1 MHDFFLDFVREN
13 ALFAEGE
20 KVLLTISGGLD
31 SVVMAH
37 LFSQSPYAFG
47 IAHVN
52 FELRGEES
60 EEDSRFVEALA
71 AQLQVPFYTTR
82 LRAAAHAEEEKVSI
96 QMAARDLRY
105 HWFEELRRQ
114 HGYHYIATAHHLND
128 LTETMLLNLSRGTGL
143 AGLHGIAPRRD
154 RVVRPMLFASRQQIE
169 AYAQEE
175 QLSWREDSSNSSLK
189 YRRNKIRKQVVPVL
203 QELNPRVAWAFL
215 EAARQVRAAEN
226 LLQEMVNRVRQEILH
241 EHEGHFYLQLP
252 YLLQQQEPQYLLA
265 ALLEPFGMG
274 WQEAGAILRSLQ
286 NSAGTA
292 SGRWFSSPTHRITI
306 DRQQLVISDT
316 SLATPK
322 ALHLSC
328 TEGQTAFGPYM
339 LQTRLLAA
347 RDYQISAEA
356 SVAALDVNKLEF
368 PLQVRTPLPGDWF
381 MPLGMKGKKKLSDFM
396 IDRKIP
402 VNLKA
407 ELPLLLSG
415 DAIAWVAGYRLD
427 ERFKLSPQTEQV
439 FEIRLFKP

>member
-1 MHDFFLDFVREN
+1 MHEFFLDFVREN
-13 ALFAEGE
+13 ALFAEDE

-37 LFSQSPYAFG
+37 IFSRSPYAFG
-47 IAHVN
+47 IAHAN

-60 EEDSRFVEALA
+60 EEDARFVKALA
-71 AQLQVPFYTTR
+71 AHLQVPFYTTR
-82 LRAAAHAEEEKVSI
+82 LGAAAHAEEEKVSI

-105 HWFEELRRQ
+105 QWFEELRMQ
-114 HGYHYIATAHHLND
+114 QGYHYIATAHHLND

-143 AGLHGIAPRRD
+143 AGLHGIASKRGSL
-154 RVVRPMLFASRQQIE
+154 VRPMLFASREQME
-169 AYAQEE
+169 AYAQEQ

-189 YRRNKIRKQVVPVL
+189 YRRNKIRKQVVPIL
-203 QELNPRVAWAFL
+203 KELNPRVEWAFL

-226 LLQEMVNRVRQEILH
+226 LLKEMVNRVRQEVMQ
-241 EHEGHFYLQLP
+241 EHEGHYYLQLP
-252 YLLQQQEPQYLLA
+252 FLLQQHEPQYLLA
-265 ALLEPFGMG
+265 ALLEPFGVG
-274 WQEAGAILRSLQ
+274 WQDAGAILQTLQ
-286 NSAGTA
+286 KSAGTA

-306 DRQQLVISDT
+306 DRQQLVISDA
-316 SLATPK
+316 SPATPEGVY
-322 ALHLSC
+322 LSYR
-328 TEGQTAFGPYM
+328 EEQTAFGPYM
-339 LQTRLLAA
+339 LQTRIHSA
-347 RDYQISAEA
+347 RDYQISADA
-356 SVAALDVNKLEF
+356 SVAALDVSKLEF
-368 PLQVRTPLPGDWF
+368 PLKIRTPLPGDWF

-402 VNLKA
+402 VNLKV

-427 ERFKLSPQTEQV
+427 ERFKLSPQTKEV